1 MPSYVMLFRYTHQ
14 GLEHVK
20 QSPDRVDAVKKVFAD
35 NGAKVKDFYFMLG
48 EYDTIFVAEAPS
60 DEVMAKLALLIAA
73 QGNVRTETH
82 RAFNE
87 QEFRKILA
95 GM

>member
-1 MPSYVMLFRYTHQ
+1 
-14 GLEHVK
+14 
-20 QSPDRVDAVKKVFAD
+20 
-35 NGAKVKDFYFMLG
+35 MLG
-48 EYDTIFVAEAPS
+48 EYDSIFVAEAPS

-82 RAFNE
+82 RAFSE

-95 GM
+95 GT